1 MSSRSIPNTESHSSD
16 TKKGEKFEDFNGEVL
31 DNYDDMGLKESLL
44 RGVYGYGWE
53 KPTPVQE
60 RAIKPMIE
68 GGDLI
73 AQAQS
78 GTGKTGAFTI
88 GALQIADDT
97 KHVPQVLILSPTR
110 ELADQSYKVINHLST
125 YTKIQTMLCIG
136 GMNVRNMIS
145 GLKQGPQIVVG
156 TPGRMQH
163 MIDNGALAIKQLQ
176 CLILD
181 EADQMLDRGFQEVVY
196 DILQYVPQ
204 DVQICLFSAT
214 FPDSCLELSKKFMR
228 PQLTRILVK
237 RENLTLDGIF
247 QYYINCEQ
255 ERHKLPCLIDLYEF
269 ISVPQVIIFCN
280 TISRVEML
288 SSQMAEQDF
297 TVSCIHGNLEQG
309 ERNLRMQEFRTG
321 SSRVLIA
328 TDIISRGIDVQ
339 GVSLVINYDI
349 PNDYENYLH
358 RIGRSGRHGRKGVAI
373 NFLTDGRRDLLNF
386 RGIEEHYSTKIE
398 EFPHDVAGVLDF

>member
-1 MSSRSIPNTESHSSD
+1 MSSRTISNKESHSSD

-31 DNYDDMGLKESLL
+31 DNYDDMGLKEALL

-78 GTGKTGAFTI
+78 GTGKTGAFSI

-97 KHVPQVLILSPTR
+97 KRASQVLILSPTR
-110 ELADQSYKVINHLST
+110 ELADQSYKVINDLST
-125 YTKIQTMLCIG
+125 YTKIKAMLCIG

-156 TPGRMQH
+156 TPGRIRH
-163 MIDNGALAIKQLQ
+163 MIDCGALAIKQLQ

-181 EADQMLDRGFQEVVY
+181 EADQMLDRGFQESIY

-228 PQLTRILVK
+228 SPLTRILVK

-255 ERHKLPCLIDLYEF
+255 DRNKLPCLIDLYEF

-288 SSQMAEQDF
+288 SRQMADQDF
-297 TVSCIHGNLEQG
+297 TVSCIHGSLEQG

-373 NFLTDGRRDLLNF
+373 NFLTDGGRDLQNF
-386 RGIEEHYSTKIE
+386 RGIEEHYSTSIE